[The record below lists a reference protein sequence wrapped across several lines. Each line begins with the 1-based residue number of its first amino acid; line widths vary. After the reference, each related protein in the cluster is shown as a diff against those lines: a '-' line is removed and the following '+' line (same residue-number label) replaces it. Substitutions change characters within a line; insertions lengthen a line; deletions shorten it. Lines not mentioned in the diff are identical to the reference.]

1 MARIA
6 KITNEQIL
14 EAARSVFLE
23 QGFTASTL
31 EIAQRAGISEASIFK
46 RFSTKEEL
54 FFTALGIPDTPLWV
68 QKMAALVGQGDIK
81 GNLVYICQQIL
92 DFYREVIPRLM
103 MLRSRGTAIP
113 EICDQLDSKQIRDV
127 NRLTTFLE
135 QEIQQG
141 RLKGDGKTIA
151 VVLLGSLMK
160 YVLLEQTHPS
170 DSESD
175 TLFVQQ
181 LIELIWQGI
190 AVES

>member
-68 QKMAALVGQGDIK
+68 QKMAALVGQGEIK
-81 GNLVYICQQIL
+81 GNLVCICQQIL
-92 DFYREVIPRLM
+92 AFYREVIPRLM